1 MNFDSRLLTGIPV
14 VAAVVD
20 AGTFAGAGKALGL
33 TQSGVSRA
41 IQRLEQRLGAR
52 LFERNAKVMRLT
64 EAGKRFC
71 EEVIPLMSR
80 LEEAAEETVLSA
92 TAIRG
97 RLRINVDP
105 TFARLVLVP
114 RLEAFMAAHPDLRI
128 ELAVR
133 NELGDL
139 IAEGFDA
146 AIRFG
151 EPRPS
156 SLIVRRLLQVRVL
169 TCASP
174 AYLRRRGRPKTPND
188 LVKDKHE
195 CLLFRDS
202 TTGAP
207 FPWEFHQGK
216 KILDLPVSGRL
227 TMDDGLTQLEACL
240 AGMGIAQVFQ
250 LGLEPLLKSGKLINL
265 FPDWSDEKF
274 PLYVYH
280 TSRHFVPAK
289 LRAFLDFISTSIIEE
304 KGKPSATRRPQ

>member
-1 MNFDSRLLTGIPV
+1 MDLLENDLRRHHRFSLEIAPEIEESTVTHQYLEQLFLNHGCDSKHAISSWYMNFDSRLLTGIPV

-92 TAIRG
+92 TTIRG

-114 RLEAFMAAHPDLRI
+114 RLEALMATHPDLRI

-151 EPRPS
+151 EPQPS
-156 SLIVRRLLQVRVL
+156 SLIVRRLL
-169 TCASP
+169 
-174 AYLRRRGRPKTPND
+174 
-188 LVKDKHE
+188 
-195 CLLFRDS
+195 
-202 TTGAP
+202 
-207 FPWEFHQGK
+207 
-216 KILDLPVSGRL
+216 
-227 TMDDGLTQLEACL
+227 
-240 AGMGIAQVFQ
+240 
-250 LGLEPLLKSGKLINL
+250 
-265 FPDWSDEKF
+265 
-274 PLYVYH
+274 
-280 TSRHFVPAK
+280 
-289 LRAFLDFISTSIIEE
+289 
-304 KGKPSATRRPQ
+304 